1 MLNKRFL
8 KNTVEVGGLTF
19 LSRISGLIRDLFVAK
34 YLGAGKLS
42 DCFLVAFR
50 IPNLFRSIFAEG
62 AFNSAFIP
70 IFSGILYNDGKV
82 NAKNFCKSIFA
93 LLFYILLIF
102 TLLCEIFMPQVVQ
115 IFAPGFSANPEKFEL
130 AVKLSQITFPF
141 LMFIALTSF
150 FGSILN
156 TLGNFKPYAS
166 TPIILNT
173 CIVLSL
179 LGFANFFPNA
189 AYAVSWAVFVAGI
202 IQLVWLFWVAKKY
215 GFGVLSFTFNISQSV
230 KQFFKKIMP
239 GIIGAGIYHLNIMIG
254 SIFATPTNGAV
265 SWIYYADR
273 LNQLPLGVIGVA
285 IATVLLPSM
294 TKELQK
300 NHNNKGIMIF
310 NNSIKMA
317 SLLVIPC
324 AIGMMAASMPL
335 IQIFFERGAFKAS
348 DTYATAQI
356 LQILCLSLPALVY
369 TKLYSNVFYARKDTK
384 TPMIVAGINLL
395 FNLFLTV
402 TLTHK
407 FSYMGVVLAITISN
421 WLGFLMLYY
430 ISYTKNFM
438 HIYKR
443 ILKDIIKIVILSF
456 VMGVIVYLGSI
467 WIMSDIAEYGIAF
480 RILLLCL
487 LIIFSMVFYFAG
499 VFILRVINTNSIKKL
514 LKRN

>member
-1 MLNKRFL
+1 MLNKKFL

-19 LSRISGLIRDLFVAK
+19 LSRISGLLRDLFVAK

-102 TLLCEIFMPQVVQ
+102 TLICEIFMPQVVQ
-115 IFAPGFSANPEKFEL
+115 IFAPGFSKNLDKFEL
-130 AVKLSQITFPF
+130 AVSLSKITFPF

-166 TPIILNT
+166 TPIILNL
-173 CIVLSL
+173 CIIFSI
-179 LGFANFFPNA
+179 LGFAGFFPNA
-189 AYAVSWAVFVAGI
+189 AYAVSWGVFASGI
-202 IQLVWLFWVAKKY
+202 IQLVWLFWIARKY
-215 GFGVLSFTFNISQSV
+215 GFGIISFSFNMTQSV
-230 KQFFKKIMP
+230 KQFFRKIGP

-273 LNQLPLGVIGVA
+273 LNQLPLGVIGIA

-294 TKELQK
+294 AKELK
-300 NHNNKGIMIF
+300 NNHTNKGIVMF
-310 NNSIKMA
+310 NNSIKIA
-317 SLLVIPC
+317 SLFVIPC
-324 AIGMMAASMPL
+324 AVGMMAASLPL
-335 IQIFFERGAFKAS
+335 IQIFFERGAFKIS

-402 TLTHK
+402 TLTKK

-430 ISYTKNFM
+430 ISYTRNFM
-438 HIYKR
+438 HLYKR
-443 ILKDIIKIVILSF
+443 ILKDIIKTLIVSI
-456 VMGVIVYLGSI
+456 VMGVIVYFGSVV
-467 WIMSDIAEYGIAF
+467 IMDNIETYGIVL
-480 RILLLCL
+480 RIVMLSF
-487 LIIFSMVFYFAG
+487 LIIFAMVFYFSGMFA
-499 VFILRVINTNSIKKL
+499 LRVVNIQSIKKL
-514 LKRN
+514 LRKN